1 MAENPELQKF
11 GEEGKAAFQ
20 AGQYASAVDAFQKAV
35 EGYTNTGDVINAAE
49 MKNNLSVALLK
60 EGRAQTAL
68 DAALGTDEV
77 FARAGDIKR
86 QGMAFGNQASA
97 LEALKR
103 FDEALNAYERSA
115 ELFAQVGEG
124 DLRAMVMKS
133 AAAIK
138 FKRGKV
144 TDSAFKMIGSLEA
157 KDKPSIFERLLRT
170 LLRFIQ
176 R

>member
-1 MAENPELQKF
+1 MAISPEVQKF
-11 GEEGKAAFQ
+11 GEEGKIAFES
-20 AGQYASAVDAFQKAV
+20 GQYASAVDAFQKAV
-35 EGYTNTGDVINAAE
+35 EGYINAGDALSAAE

-60 EGRAQTAL
+60 AGKAQAAL

-77 FARAGDIKR
+77 FGRSGDIKR
-86 QGMAFGNQASA
+86 QGMALGNQASA

-103 FDEALNAYERSA
+103 LDEALTAYEHSA

-124 DLRAMVMKS
+124 DLQAMVMKS